1 MGANPDWHKCWSTAN
16 EISYINDLVS
26 GAVFVRPGGN
36 YLPQNST
43 RGLLRNYIASAKK
56 RKQFK
61 TFGDVDT
68 KTVIRYAEDT
78 LEKLTGS

>member
-26 GAVFVRPGGN
+26 KKVFIRPGGN
-36 YLPQNST
+36 YLPHNSPI
-43 RGLLRNYIASAKK
+43 GLLTNYIRSAKK
-56 RKQFK
+56 RRDFK